1 MSGDAQP
8 APTPLPPR
16 RPTAEEELE
25 RVRKAVERHRSDRSP
40 GADARLYA
48 AVLSQPLEAAVDNR
62 VDDPN
67 DWPAP

>member
-1 MSGDAQP
+1 MPAHAQST
-8 APTPLPPR
+8 PTPVHARL
-16 RPTAEEELE
+16 AILEEELE
-25 RVRKAVERHRSDRSP
+25 RVRTAVERHRADRSP

-48 AVLSQPLEAAVDNR
+48 AVLSKPLEAVDNR

>member
-1 MSGDAQP
+1 MSGHAQT
-8 APTPLPPR
+8 APTPLHPR

-25 RVRKAVERHRSDRSP
+25 RVRRAVERHRADRSP

-48 AVLSQPLEAAVDNR
+48 AVLSQPLEVVDNR